1 MIVVH
6 ILLAIFALIVY
17 YAVGTVV
24 CCVVCDESVSGED
37 DEDDHLMMAVIAM
50 WPLVLFGFLICLPAR
65 LLVKLINKLR
75 K

>member
-1 MIVVH
+1 MIVLH

-24 CCVVCDESVSGED
+24 CCVFCDESVSG
-37 DEDDHLMMAVIAM
+37 EDDHLMMAVIAM

-65 LLVKLINKLR
+65 LLVELINKLR